1 MAEPWGRGIRILGE
15 KRVTGLNVL
24 SQLHEG
30 PLVAPSVPSPISHS
44 VTLSRRNIALEPEG
58 PGSVCFSYPPP
69 PFLSPLYIS
78 YLLSISTM
86 LGLLLAAGNEM

>member
-69 PFLSPLYIS
+69 PIPFSPLHQLFIKHFY
-78 YLLSISTM
+78 YV
-86 LGLLLAAGNEM
+86 GALAGCRE